1 MKTNSKLSIKRSVAI
16 LFAAIGFLFYSTSI
30 NAQDIQVKG
39 IVKGKSEDVIEILS
53 GANVYIK
60 GTTIATST
68 NKKGEFT
75 FPRKL
80 KAGDILIFSYLGY
93 ERKSVRI
100 RPNTAFLSVILE
112 EDDNEIFG
120 APISNQRFKS
130 KRNKQ

>member
-1 MKTNSKLSIKRSVAI
+1 MKTNSKLSINRPVAI
-16 LFAAIGFLFYSTSI
+16 LFAVIGFLFYSNSI

-80 KAGDILIFSYLGY
+80 KSGDILIFSYLGY

>member
-1 MKTNSKLSIKRSVAI
+1 MKTNSKLSINRTVAI
-16 LFAAIGFLFYSTSI
+16 LFAIIGFLFYSTSI

-39 IVKGKSEDVIEILS
+39 IVKGKSDDVIEILS

-80 KAGDILIFSYLGY
+80 KSGDILIFSYLGY

>member
-1 MKTNSKLSIKRSVAI
+1 MKTNSKLSINRPAAI
-16 LFAAIGFLFYSTSI
+16 LFAVIGFLFYSTSI

-68 NKKGEFT
+68 NTKGEFT

-80 KAGDILIFSYLGY
+80 KAGEILIFSYLGY
-93 ERKSVRI
+93 EKKSVRI
-100 RPNTAFLSVILE
+100 RPNTTFLSVILE
-112 EDDNEIFG
+112 EDDNEILG
-120 APISNQRFKS
+120 APMSNKRFKS

>member
-1 MKTNSKLSIKRSVAI
+1 MKTNSKLSTKRSVAI
-16 LFAAIGFLFYSTSI
+16 LYAVIGFLFYSTSM

-39 IVKGKSEDVIEILS
+39 IVKGKSDDVIEILS

-80 KAGDILIFSYLGY
+80 KSGDILIFSYLGY

-100 RPNTAFLSVILE
+100 RTNTSFLSVILE

-130 KRNKQ
+130 KQNKQ

>member
-1 MKTNSKLSIKRSVAI
+1 MKTNSKLSINRPAAI
-16 LFAAIGFLFYSTSI
+16 LFAVIGFLFYSTSI

-39 IVKGKSEDVIEILS
+39 IVKGKSDDVIEILS

-60 GTTIATST
+60 GTTIATSS

-80 KAGDILIFSYLGY
+80 KAGEILIFSYLGY
-93 ERKSVRI
+93 EKKSVRI
-100 RPNTAFLSVILE
+100 RPNTTFLSVILE
-112 EDDNEIFG
+112 EDDNEILG
-120 APISNQRFKS
+120 APMSNKRFKS

>member
-1 MKTNSKLSIKRSVAI
+1 MKTNSKLSINRPAAI
-16 LFAAIGFLFYSTSI
+16 LFAVIGFLFYSTSI

-80 KAGDILIFSYLGY
+80 KSGDILIFSYLGY

-100 RPNTAFLSVILE
+100 RTNTSFLSVILE
-112 EDDNEIFG
+112 EDDNEIVG
-120 APISNQRFKS
+120 APRSDQRFKS
-130 KRNKQ
+130 KQKTQ

>member
-1 MKTNSKLSIKRSVAI
+1 MKTNSKLSINRPVAI
-16 LFAAIGFLFYSTSI
+16 LFAVIGFLFYSTSV

-93 ERKSVRI
+93 EKKSVRI
-100 RPNTAFLSVILE
+100 RPNSTFLNVILE
-112 EDDNEIFG
+112 EDDNEILG
-120 APISNQRFKS
+120 APMSNKRFKS

>member
-1 MKTNSKLSIKRSVAI
+1 MKTNSKLSINRPAAI
-16 LFAAIGFLFYSTSI
+16 LFAVIGFLFYSTSI

-80 KAGDILIFSYLGY
+80 KAGEILIFSYLGY
-93 ERKSVRI
+93 EKKSVRI
-100 RPNTAFLSVILE
+100 RPNTTFLSVILE
-112 EDDNEIFG
+112 EDDNEILG
-120 APISNQRFKS
+120 APMSNKRFKS

>member
-1 MKTNSKLSIKRSVAI
+1 MKTNSKLSINRPAAI
-16 LFAAIGFLFYSTSI
+16 LFAVIGFLFYSTSI

-39 IVKGKSEDVIEILS
+39 IVKGKSDDVIEILS
-53 GANVYIK
+53 GANVFIK

-80 KAGDILIFSYLGY
+80 KAGEILIFSYLGY
-93 ERKSVRI
+93 EKKSVRI
-100 RPNTAFLSVILE
+100 RPNTTFLSVILE
-112 EDDNEIFG
+112 EDDNEILG
-120 APISNQRFKS
+120 APMSNKRFKS

>member
-1 MKTNSKLSIKRSVAI
+1 MKTNSKLSINRPAAI
-16 LFAAIGFLFYSTSI
+16 LFAVIGFLFYSTSI

-39 IVKGKSEDVIEILS
+39 VVKGKSEDVIEILS

-93 ERKSVRI
+93 EKKSVRI
-100 RPNTAFLSVILE
+100 RPNTTFLSVILE
-112 EDDNEIFG
+112 EDDNEILG
-120 APISNQRFKS
+120 APMSNKRFKS

>member
-1 MKTNSKLSIKRSVAI
+1 MKTNSKLLTIRSVAI
-16 LFAAIGFLFYSTSI
+16 LCAVIGFLFYSSSM

-39 IVKGKSEDVIEILS
+39 IVKGKSDDLIEILS

-80 KAGDILIFSYLGY
+80 KSGDILIFSYLGY

-100 RPNTAFLSVILE
+100 RPNTSFLSVILE

>member
-1 MKTNSKLSIKRSVAI
+1 MKTNSKLSINRPAAI
-16 LFAAIGFLFYSTSI
+16 LFAVIGFLFYSTSI

-39 IVKGKSEDVIEILS
+39 IVKGKSEDAIEILS
-53 GANVYIK
+53 GANAYIK

-93 ERKSVRI
+93 EKKSVRI
-100 RPNTAFLSVILE
+100 RPNTTFLSVILE
-112 EDDNEIFG
+112 EDDNEILG
-120 APISNQRFKS
+120 APMSNKRFKS